1 MTEAGLG
8 IEPFQQTLLEGVK
21 ETFLDLILRTS
32 SSQPE
37 KNGDVDYTLVRIT
50 PGLAQHTVER
60 IEHLRRLKQQDS
72 SLYKMVYSDNTPY
85 FFSWHKELM
94 EIVDLGLEA
103 VEAVVASDGY
113 AMLETDYTVPKDYCV
128 AIEDQSIIVYEDRI
142 TWEAHLKNTSV
153 IIITYSVSLE
163 LLRGLAIPVDD

>member
-1 MTEAGLG
+1 M
-8 IEPFQQTLLEGVK
+8 K

-32 SSQPE
+32 TSQLD
-37 KNGDVDYTLVRIT
+37 KNGDADYAIVRIT
-50 PGLAQHTVER
+50 PRLAQHTVEL
-60 IEHLRRLKQQDS
+60 IEHLRQLKQQDS
-72 SLYKMVYSDNTPY
+72 SLYKMVYSDNTPH

-94 EIVDLGLEA
+94 EIVDLGLET

-128 AIEDQSIIVYEDRI
+128 SMEGQSMIVYDDRI
-142 TWEAHLKNTSV
+142 TWEAHPKNTS
-153 IIITYSVSLE
+153 IIITTYSVSLE

>member
-1 MTEAGLG
+1 MS
-8 IEPFQQTLLEGVK
+8 I
-21 ETFLDLILRTS
+21 
-32 SSQPE
+32 
-37 KNGDVDYTLVRIT
+37 VRIT

-128 AIEDQSIIVYEDRI
+128 AMEDQSMIVYDDRI
-142 TWEAHLKNTSV
+142 TWEAHLKNTSI